1 MKELESERDR
11 WRVLY
16 ESWVGQEDPPS
27 GGVGSGGGGATSATL
42 KEVRALLMAG
52 SSRVTAEE
60 IQRRQAKEK

>member
-1 MKELESERDR
+1 MLAGHCCKSKFGLKACHSAHVPR
-11 WRVLY
+11 
-16 ESWVGQEDPPS
+16 SAS
-27 GGVGSGGGGATSATL
+27 GAVGSGGGGATSATL